1 MTNQAQIDDVYQ
13 QGFQAGAA
21 SRDAEIEVLQSNQ
34 ANVEET
40 HKLTLR
46 EVQRELMRLQTE
58 NDQLRAQINALRD
71 VVKVVETDYEEVLD
85 FDECTAMCVQMDAY
99 HGLIEAFEATQEQS
113 ITTYRNKVI
122 EECASYCD
130 ERAKKSYLSV
140 EKSIAA
146 GLRAMKDQP

>member
-1 MTNQAQIDDVYQ
+1 MNMTNQAQIDDVYQ

-58 NDQLRAQINALRD
+58 NDQLRARSVSKTKKVKIFGWVD
-71 VVKVVETDYEEVLD
+71 VVSGKTFTAVDGWAISGDAIRYPKLDDEIEVP
-85 FDECTAMCVQMDAY
+85 E
-99 HGLIEAFEATQEQS
+99 
-113 ITTYRNKVI
+113 
-122 EECASYCD
+122 
-130 ERAKKSYLSV
+130 
-140 EKSIAA
+140 
-146 GLRAMKDQP
+146 